1 MLLAYESPLKCND
14 VQEIPCDI
22 SYLDSGCNIHM
33 TNNANIFSSLDKL
46 FQTNVTLGNNVQ
58 VIVLG
63 KSNFGILTKH
73 GQKNIM
79 PVLIMSKL

>member
-33 TNNANIFSSLDKL
+33 TDNAIFFSSLDKL
-46 FQTNVTLGNNVQ
+46 FQTNITLGNNVQ
-58 VIVLG
+58 VIILG
-63 KSNFGILTKH
+63 KGTIDILTK
-73 GQKNIM
+73 
-79 PVLIMSKL
+79 